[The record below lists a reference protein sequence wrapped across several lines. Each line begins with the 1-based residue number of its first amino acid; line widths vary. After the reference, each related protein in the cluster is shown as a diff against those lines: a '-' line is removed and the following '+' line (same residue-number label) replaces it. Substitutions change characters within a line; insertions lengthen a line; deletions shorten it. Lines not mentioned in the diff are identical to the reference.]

1 MSPTDPNQVE
11 KPESD
16 EKNGNGR
23 QQGSK
28 GATKT
33 WVIETT
39 EFLSKAAAEV
49 FRNQGKCRKDS
60 NRALYCAGHTK
71 LPVNQNPNYDF
82 AANSLTSLVP

>member
-11 KPESD
+11 KTESD

-39 EFLSKAAAEV
+39 DFLSKAA
-49 FRNQGKCRKDS
+49 RGLSHQGKCRKDS
-60 NRALYCAGHTK
+60 NRALYCAG
-71 LPVNQNPNYDF
+71 QM
-82 AANSLTSLVP
+82 